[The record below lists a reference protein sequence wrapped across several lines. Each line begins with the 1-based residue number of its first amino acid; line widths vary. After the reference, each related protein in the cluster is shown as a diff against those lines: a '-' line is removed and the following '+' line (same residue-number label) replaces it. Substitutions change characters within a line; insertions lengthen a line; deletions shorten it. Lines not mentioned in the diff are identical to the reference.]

1 MNMQQVLTV
10 FKETLLEIVNVRC
23 ISLSELLG
31 SHICQTP
38 RNLNHF
44 YANYA
49 CHLCIISAL
58 LKCVFKE
65 KKKKLHSS
73 GFQYILYTFFQHPQS
88 NLQLIIPVT
97 SLHGKVFYSFS

>member
-10 FKETLLEIVNVRC
+10 FKKTLLEIVNVRC

-31 SHICQTP
+31 YHICQTP

-65 KKKKLHSS
+65 KKEEEAPQQWVPVYTVYFFPTSS
-73 GFQYILYTFFQHPQS
+73 EQFAVDNTCYL
-88 NLQLIIPVT
+88 LAW
-97 SLHGKVFYSFS
+97 